1 MLQQFKI
8 LQISEEENLMSKTY
22 QKNGFH
28 SPRWLAYP
36 EHWPEQKEIT
46 LAKESEKEVKMI
58 KELVCIATEKSE
70 KNCQLLKIFEFQEV
84 IQITSWIYRF
94 FEH

>member
-1 MLQQFKI
+1 
-8 LQISEEENLMSKTY
+8 MSKTY

-58 KELVCIATEKSE
+58 KEFVCIATEKSE
-70 KNCQLLKIFEFQEV
+70 KLSAIENF
-84 IQITSWIYRF
+84 WISGSYSDNILDL
-94 FEH
+94 

>member
-1 MLQQFKI
+1 
-8 LQISEEENLMSKTY
+8 
-22 QKNGFH
+22 
-28 SPRWLAYP
+28 
-36 EHWPEQKEIT
+36 
-46 LAKESEKEVKMI
+46 MI